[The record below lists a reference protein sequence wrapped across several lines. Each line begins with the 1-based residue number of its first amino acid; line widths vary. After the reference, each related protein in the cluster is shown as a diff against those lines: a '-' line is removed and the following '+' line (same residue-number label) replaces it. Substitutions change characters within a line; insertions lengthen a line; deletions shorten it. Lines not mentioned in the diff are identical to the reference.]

1 MRSHASTVDKGI
13 FATVVVPVD
22 FTVADERDDPNT
34 TRRIDVAPDRAF
46 TIGIATERALQLA
59 ARLAAGGRIRLVHA
73 TPALTHL
80 GLAAPYGMW
89 FPADSAAE
97 MERIARQQSTAI
109 LLALA
114 DRYCK
119 GVAIDTHVVAG
130 PAPLAILSDAEKR
143 PPDAIVLG
151 VSGHR
156 RLYRAF
162 LGSTADKV
170 IREAP
175 CPVIVM
181 PQESPSDSRVPSD
194 G

>member
-1 MRSHASTVDKGI
+1 VDKGI

-22 FTVADERDDPNT
+22 FTVAEERDDPST
-34 TRRIDVAPDRAF
+34 TRRIEVGPDRAF
-46 TIGIATERALQLA
+46 TIGVATERALQLA

-80 GLAAPYGMW
+80 GLAGPYGTW

-97 MERIARQQSTAI
+97 MDRTAREQSTAI

-119 GVAIDTHVVAG
+119 GKDVAIDTHVVAG
-130 PAPLAILSDAEKR
+130 PAPLVILSDAEKR

-151 VSGHR
+151 ISGHR

-181 PQESPSDSRVPSD
+181 PQESPAA
-194 G
+194 

>member
-1 MRSHASTVDKGI
+1 MPTHRHRSLVDKGI

-22 FTVADERDDPNT
+22 FTVADERDDPST
-34 TRRIDVAPDRAF
+34 TRRIDVGSDRTF

-59 ARLAAGGRIRLVHA
+59 TRLAAGGRIRLVHA

-80 GLAAPYGMW
+80 GLAGPYGTW

-97 MERIARQQSTAI
+97 MDRTAKQQSTAI

-114 DRYCK
+114 DRYRN
-119 GVAIDTHVVAG
+119 GVAVDTHVVAG
-130 PAPLAILSDAEKR
+130 PAALVILSDAAKR

-151 VSGHR
+151 ISGHR

-162 LGSTADKV
+162 LGSTTDKV

-181 PQESPSDSRVPSD
+181 PQEGPLD
-194 G
+194 